1 VGSAWR
7 AHAARTKRTDDLVDR
22 RDDEVKRATSYRCHI
37 SRSPRSQESERQP
50 VAEVMTRSA
59 TGGRRLPSYEAR
71 TYGRRDAF
79 SGRRCAA
86 KAGWTGAAAPVQSA
100 ERAPRPPSPQIN
112 LRLYHLKTPFPARTK
127 PSGSR
132 RSAPPARFPCDQGR
146 DRRGRATPL
155 RGVVPRLREASLCA
169 SNRIK
174 RRNCETEQVVYV
186 VVIPV

>member
-1 VGSAWR
+1 MGSAWR
-7 AHAARTKRTDDLVDR
+7 AHAARTKRTDGLVDR

-112 LRLYHLKTPFPARTK
+112 LRLPPFKAESAEREPEAPQGTLV
-127 PSGSR
+127 SIDADLSTR
-132 RSAPPARFPCDQGR
+132 RGQQSAPMHHGSARPKPA
-146 DRRGRATPL
+146 L
-155 RGVVPRLREASLCA
+155 RPGV
-169 SNRIK
+169 
-174 RRNCETEQVVYV
+174 
-186 VVIPV
+186 

>member
-1 VGSAWR
+1 MGSAWR
-7 AHAARTKRTDDLVDR
+7 AHAARTKRTDGIVDR

-37 SRSPRSQESERQP
+37 SRSPRPQESERQP

-112 LRLYHLKTPFPARTK
+112 LRLPPNTVPPPRAKCSDSSAANQANLRSSPYERRT
-127 PSGSR
+127 PSGDARPSP
-132 RSAPPARFPCDQGR
+132 AYLPP
-146 DRRGRATPL
+146 
-155 RGVVPRLREASLCA
+155 S
-169 SNRIK
+169 K
-174 RRNCETEQVVYV
+174 
-186 VVIPV
+186 

>member
-1 VGSAWR
+1 MGSAWR
-7 AHAARTKRTDDLVDR
+7 AHAARTKRTDGIVDR

-112 LRLYHLKTPFPARTK
+112 LRLRGGNVGSERSGAGPHVLFFKHLPGAKTDQVSRFTPPSLVRTQ
-127 PSGSR
+127 R
-132 RSAPPARFPCDQGR
+132 
-146 DRRGRATPL
+146 
-155 RGVVPRLREASLCA
+155 VSL
-169 SNRIK
+169 
-174 RRNCETEQVVYV
+174 V
-186 VVIPV
+186 